1 MKIAIIG
8 GGFYGCYLAKHL
20 SKNHQ
25 IYIFE
30 KNSKLIQESGRKNQY
45 RLHIGFHYPRSL
57 KTIEQTIEGYKTF
70 KKEFKK
76 FIYFPKKNYYLIHKD
91 SLVSFKKYCNIF
103 KRKDIHFEKVE
114 LKKIP
119 YLKFPN
125 KYSGAIST
133 KEGVILIDKLIEDL
147 LKLIKK
153 KINIIFNTEIKKI
166 DSKRGVLYFGKN
178 NSRKFDYI
186 INTTYL
192 NPNIGHKKKK
202 FVTKYEGTAMLVPKL
217 KVKDIPGITIMD
229 GDFISL
235 YPRSKNNFSISSV
248 KFTPVYKFKNIEE
261 IKKIRKFFKVKK
273 NINIIK
279 NNIYKDFSKY
289 LNLNFDLQQAR
300 LETSFKIKLKNDKSG
315 LRTTDTISENKLI
328 SVFCGKLDTVPL
340 ILNKIKKKLNVHK

>member
-1 MKIAIIG
+1 
-8 GGFYGCYLAKHL
+8 
-20 SKNHQ
+20 
-25 IYIFE
+25 
-30 KNSKLIQESGRKNQY
+30 
-45 RLHIGFHYPRSL
+45 
-57 KTIEQTIEGYKTF
+57 
-70 KKEFKK
+70 
-76 FIYFPKKNYYLIHKD
+76 
-91 SLVSFKKYCNIF
+91 
-103 KRKDIHFEKVE
+103 
-114 LKKIP
+114 
-119 YLKFPN
+119 
-125 KYSGAIST
+125 
-133 KEGVILIDKLIEDL
+133 
-147 LKLIKK
+147 
-153 KINIIFNTEIKKI
+153 
-166 DSKRGVLYFGKN
+166 
-178 NSRKFDYI
+178 
-186 INTTYL
+186 
-192 NPNIGHKKKK
+192 
-202 FVTKYEGTAMLVPKL
+202 MLVPKL